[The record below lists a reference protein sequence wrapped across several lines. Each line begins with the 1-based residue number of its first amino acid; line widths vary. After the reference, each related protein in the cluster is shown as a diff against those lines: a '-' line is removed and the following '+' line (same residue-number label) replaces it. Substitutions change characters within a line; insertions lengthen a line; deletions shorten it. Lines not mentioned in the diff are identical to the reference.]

1 MQEWKNEDHIWIHD
15 NRAQHIQCDEQQ
27 LEDDE
32 CHYVNL
38 IDTVVQEEFNRNCFS
53 DPLETFFTNSV
64 DSYDIADDA
73 HLIEICP
80 LLDSS

>member
-1 MQEWKNEDHIWIHD
+1 
-15 NRAQHIQCDEQQ
+15 
-27 LEDDE
+27 
-32 CHYVNL
+32 VNL

-53 DPLETFFTNSV
+53 DPLETLLTNSV

-73 HLIEICP
+73 HLTEICP

>member
-1 MQEWKNEDHIWIHD
+1 M
-15 NRAQHIQCDEQQ
+15 
-27 LEDDE
+27 
-32 CHYVNL
+32 NL
-38 IDTVVQEEFNRNCFS
+38 INTVVQEEFNQNCFS